1 MNQLLGKYLE
11 YKSIS
16 NYLIKFELLDGNHI
30 HVKLQMSAFPHL
42 IGLHKLIDIPMI
54 HRFNDPKDLT
64 VNAKYILK
72 KIKKEEI
79 LTEQTIR
86 ASAYFPL
93 IEERYNHF
101 SKDSILSISYTD
113 VIINFNPSFINSKL
127 KADYIL
133 FEKVGQGY
141 NHLCI
146 APKQG
151 GEYYAE
157 SFFYNKDQR
166 YLRGQEVVKIKSIH
180 IYTDKNKLY
189 LMDQMIL

>member
-1 MNQLLGKYLE
+1 
-11 YKSIS
+11 
-16 NYLIKFELLDGNHI
+16 
-30 HVKLQMSAFPHL
+30 MSL
-42 IGLHKLIDIPMI
+42 GLHKLMDIPMI
-54 HRFNDPKDLT
+54 RRFNDPKDLT

-79 LTEQTIR
+79 LTDQTIR
-86 ASAYFPL
+86 KSAYFPL

-133 FEKVGQGY
+133 FEKIGQGY

-146 APKQG
+146 APKPG

-157 SFFYNKDQR
+157 SFFYNEDQR

-189 LMDQMIL
+189 LMDQMIP